1 MRAEFLAKRAR
12 SAHFCLRRHSRRAM
26 IGLQSLCGKRFAVR
40 VDENCSMATLPL
52 PIKLN
57 KEPLIDAVFE
67 LRFATANSFASNA
80 LTSILYADQLKVS
93 EKPPQ
98 VDRLQVAEI
107 PTAIRNADPFL
118 KYQALARIQTTNF
131 NILVGDFNIVVG
143 IKLPYTGWSNFRP
156 AIIRSVGAVLGS
168 SLIKNVERYS
178 LKYVD
183 IIEGSTNEQQ
193 LQRVNLHLG
202 IGNHKITSEHTGV
215 RVELGR
221 SEFTDIVQI
230 VTSAQVSI
238 ENVGMKSGLLIDV
251 DTIVDH
257 NTDDFAKFLEEL
269 SDRLDRIHSENKYMF
284 FQTLTKETI
293 EFLEP
298 VYQ

>member
-1 MRAEFLAKRAR
+1 MTRL
-12 SAHFCLRRHSRRAM
+12 S
-26 IGLQSLCGKRFAVR
+26 
-40 VDENCSMATLPL
+40 L

-67 LRFATANSFASNA
+67 LRFATANNFASNA

-118 KYQALARIQTTNF
+118 KYQALARIQTANF

-143 IKLPYTGWSNFRP
+143 IKLPYTGWSNFSP
-156 AIIRSVGAVLGS
+156 AITRSVGAILGS

-178 LKYVD
+178 LKFVD
-183 IIEGSTNEQQ
+183 VIEGSTNEQQ

-202 IGNHKITSEHTGV
+202 IGNHKITSEHTSV

-221 SEFTDIVQI
+221 SEFIDIVQI
-230 VTSAQVSI
+230 VTSAQVAI

-269 SDRLDRIHSENKYMF
+269 PDRLDRLHSENKYMF